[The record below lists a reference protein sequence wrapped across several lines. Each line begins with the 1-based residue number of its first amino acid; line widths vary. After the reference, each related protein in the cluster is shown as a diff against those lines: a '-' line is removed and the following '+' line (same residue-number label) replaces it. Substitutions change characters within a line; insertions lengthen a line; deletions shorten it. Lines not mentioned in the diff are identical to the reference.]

1 MDLVK
6 GQYDAH
12 RPVAASAVRSGQ
24 KDSTWLGALSTG
36 EDAHHHQVAA
46 SVDLDGE
53 QCADKGAGSDQG
65 GVVATPSPGWQER
78 GQGRNDLA
86 GLKES
91 WPPGLRA

>member
-1 MDLVK
+1 VDLVK

-53 QCADKGAGSDQG
+53 
-65 GVVATPSPGWQER
+65 ATPSPGWRQR
-78 GQGRNDLA
+78 GRDRMA
-86 GLKES
+86 GL
-91 WPPGLRA
+91 

>member
-53 QCADKGAGSDQG
+53 QCADKGAGSDQ
-65 GVVATPSPGWQER
+65 VVLCLMFRQAADIQNV
-78 GQGRNDLA
+78 Q
-86 GLKES
+86 
-91 WPPGLRA
+91 